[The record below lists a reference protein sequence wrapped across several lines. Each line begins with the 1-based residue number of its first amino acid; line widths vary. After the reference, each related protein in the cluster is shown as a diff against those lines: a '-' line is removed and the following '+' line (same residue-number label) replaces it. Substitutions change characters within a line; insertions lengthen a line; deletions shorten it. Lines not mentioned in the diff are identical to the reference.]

1 MTRRDDV
8 PESEVLHGRRVVAMP
23 SALDSTVWPAD
34 TIVLRVAP
42 DEARVVGEGDLGV
55 DDEHALVEDDASLAA
70 VELPFAGAGEILA
83 RLCDWEWP
91 IPGEFLSQG
100 LMAGVPVKVWTGPGR
115 VLLIFP
121 SSYLHEVLE
130 RLR

>member
-1 MTRRDDV
+1 M
-8 PESEVLHGRRVVAMP
+8 PEPEILQGRRVVALAA
-23 SALDSTVWPAD
+23 ALDSAVWPPD
-34 TIVLRVAP
+34 SIVLRFAS
-42 DEARVVGEGDLGV
+42 DEALVVGDGDLVV
-55 DDEHALVEDDASLAA
+55 DDRQALVEEDASLAA
-70 VELPFAGAGEILA
+70 VELPFVEARDVLA

-100 LMAGVPVKVWTGPGR
+100 LMAGIPVKVWTGPVR

-121 SSYLHEVLE
+121 SSYLHEVEE